1 MIAGAL
7 RLVSGV
13 EKAAGVIAA
22 FVLAAIML
30 IATGDVA
37 MRYLFNK
44 PFAWAYDL
52 ISLYLMVALFYLVVS
67 GTYAHHAH
75 VAVDILHSYMSERV
89 RRICEIVICGLST
102 ALFALI
108 AWVGFN
114 RAVTAFVDGDVIAG
128 ATEWPSWLSVAF
140 VPFGAGL
147 LTLRLALHFLGH
159 ILSLF
164 SATPLIELPPVSG
177 SPEAM
182 DREMSE

>member
-7 RLVSGV
+7 RLVTGV
-13 EKAAGVIAA
+13 EKVGGFIAA
-22 FVLAAIML
+22 FVMGAIML

-37 MRYLFNK
+37 MRYIFNK

-67 GTYAHHAH
+67 GTFAHHAH
-75 VAVDILHSYMSERV
+75 VAVDILHSFMSERL
-89 RRICEIVICGLST
+89 RRLCEIVVCGLS
-102 ALFALI
+102 AVLFALI
-108 AWVGFN
+108 AYVGYQ
-114 RAVTAFVDGDVIAG
+114 RALSAYVDHDVIAG
-128 ATEWPSWLSVAF
+128 AIEWPSWMSVVF
-140 VPFGAGL
+140 VPLGAGL
-147 LTLRLALHFLGH
+147 LTLRLALHFVGH

-164 SATPLIELPPVSG
+164 SAEPLIELPPVSG